1 MSDSIAHKHETNHY
15 LNRELSA
22 LQFNLRVLAQC
33 LDESHPLLERVNFL
47 LIFSSNLDEFF
58 EIRVSGL
65 KRQIKLGEAKR
76 SLDGLLPQEILQK
89 VTQHCRQ
96 AVDEQYRILNK
107 VLLPALAQENIRF
120 LRRKHWD
127 EKQAAWIKKY
137 FREQVSPVLT
147 PIGLDPSHPFPRL
160 ANKSLN
166 FIVTLEGKD
175 AFGRH
180 LQYAV
185 IPAPRSL
192 PRLISLPEKIA
203 HEEDF
208 VFLSSVIHEHAGSLF
223 PGMKAV
229 DCYQFRLTRNA
240 DLNLNVEADSL
251 SDALRGE
258 LYSRQFGDAVRLE
271 VDAKC
276 PEELISFLLKQFK
289 LDHDA
294 LYLVDGPVNLSRLN
308 AILEINKPRLK
319 FAPFKPG
326 IPKQL
331 QNPTA
336 IFEALKKSDQL
347 LHHPYESFSP
357 VVEFV
362 SAAARDPQVVAI
374 KQTLY
379 RTGNNSKIVKHLI
392 DAARNNKEVTVIIE
406 LRARFE
412 EEQNIKLADRLQE
425 AGAVVVYGV
434 VGYKTHAK
442 MLLVVRKE
450 ANTLKR
456 YTHLGTGNYHE
467 KNARLYT
474 DYSLFSCNDELCED
488 VHKLFHELTGMGKV
502 LKMKKMFHA
511 PFTLKSSLLE
521 AIHREIEH
529 GKQNQ
534 PAQIMAKMNNI
545 TEKETI
551 DALYQASQ
559 AGVKIDLFVRS
570 ICCLKPGVAGL
581 SDNIR
586 VRSTIG
592 RFLEHSRVFYFHNAG
607 NPELYCSSADLME
620 RNLHSRIETFFP
632 ITDER
637 LVARI
642 KKEIFSLYL
651 ADNQQSWQLQQNGT
665 YKKVTSSSQ
674 AHSAQETLLQ
684 SLAE

>member
-632 ITDER
+632 ITDEQ